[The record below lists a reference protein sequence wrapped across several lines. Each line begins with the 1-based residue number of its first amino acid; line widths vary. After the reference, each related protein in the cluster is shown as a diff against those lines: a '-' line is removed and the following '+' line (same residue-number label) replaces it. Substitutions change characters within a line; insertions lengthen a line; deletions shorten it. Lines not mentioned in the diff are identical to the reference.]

1 MTNHDPI
8 RILIVDDHRMLAES
22 LSEVLDGEPD
32 MEVVGVAVDAKSG
45 ELMARKLEPDVVLM
59 DHRLPDGDG
68 IQLTRRIRTSRSE
81 TMVVMLTAAEGAN
94 VLLAAIEAGCSGFL
108 TKSGPASDV
117 VSAVRLAHWERG
129 FIPPA
134 TLSQLLP
141 FLKRSLVPSAV
152 DLTPREIEVLALLA
166 EGASNQQIAAKLEIA
181 VNTVRNH
188 VQSVL
193 AKMDA
198 HTKLEAVVK
207 GLRLGIIDL

>member
-1 MTNHDPI
+1 MTQHDPI
-8 RILIVDDHRMLAES
+8 RVLIVDDHRMLAES

-32 MEVVGVAVDAKSG
+32 MQVVGIAVDANSG
-45 ELMARKLEPDVVLM
+45 ERMARELEPDVVLM

-68 IQLTRRIRTSRSE
+68 IQLTRRIRASRSE
-81 TMVVMLTAAEGAN
+81 TMVVMLTAAAGAS

-108 TKSGPASDV
+108 MKSGAASDV
-117 VSAVRLAHWERG
+117 AAAVRLAHWERG

-141 FLKRSLVPSAV
+141 YLKRSLVPSAV

-166 EGASNQQIAAKLEIA
+166 EGASNQQIAAKLEIT

-193 AKMDA
+193 AKMEA

-207 GLRLGIIDL
+207 ALKLGIISL